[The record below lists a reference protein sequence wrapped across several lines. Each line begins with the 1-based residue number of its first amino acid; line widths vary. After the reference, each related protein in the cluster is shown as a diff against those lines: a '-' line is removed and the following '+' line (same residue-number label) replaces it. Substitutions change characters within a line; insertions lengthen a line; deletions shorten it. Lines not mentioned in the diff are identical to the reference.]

1 MNKLEEASNSIKLSS
16 PKMKK
21 KKNIQQSNIDSNE
34 SAINT
39 EQKDDAVVQ
48 GAATNRQVGRMSLR

>member
-21 KKNIQQSNIDSNE
+21 KKNMEHSNIESNE
-34 SAINT
+34 SALNT
-39 EQKDDAVVQ
+39 EQKGEAGVQ